1 MDQIVIR
8 KIDRLINFI
17 TITVLVG
24 GGIFL
29 HIITALT
36 IRNYYGSPWGVA
48 AFMLPGFSELYLV
61 ILQIS
66 EQMYNYMIILAAFL
80 AMTAVV
86 ALIWFF
92 KKCVLKRLVRVSV
105 PLNYKQTYTASHN
118 TTHS

>member
-1 MDQIVIR
+1 MHRLMIK

-17 TITVLVG
+17 TITVLFG

-66 EQMYNYMIILAAFL
+66 EQMYNYMIIITAFL
-80 AMTAVV
+80 TLTATV
-86 ALIWFF
+86 ALAWFL
-92 KKCVLKRLVRVSV
+92 KKGILKKLETASD
-105 PLNYKQTYTASHN
+105 PLSYKQTYTTSHN